1 MINKQI
7 LKSSSNRGFTLIEL
21 LVVISIIGMLA
32 SVVLASLSGVRSKA
46 RDSARI
52 QGLVQLRT
60 ALELYRATN
69 GYYPKDSIITVLTI
83 APKSISAIPIVSG
96 GQPTYISDPSGNDY
110 ILYDNHMENI
120 IQSGAMKY
128 SGPYINGSNL
138 YVALIGTTGGIA
150 NAMNSTWQVIG
161 GGSTVAGLTIVNLNI
176 EIMNDTPYISWDT
189 TGVSRCILSGDY
201 VGSDVGDQT
210 YSGSENGIRLGTIDH
225 GESGTTVL
233 TCYNSS
239 NQSTSASVSY
249 VN

>member
-1 MINKQI
+1 MIHRHI
-7 LKSSSNRGFTLIEL
+7 LKLISNRGFTLIEL

-32 SVVLASLSGVRSKA
+32 SVVLASLSGVRSRA

-60 ALELYRATN
+60 ALELYRTTN
-69 GYYPKDSIITVLTI
+69 GYYPKDNSITALTT
-83 APKSISAIPIVSG
+83 APKSISAIPTVSG
-96 GQPTYISDPSGNDY
+96 GQPTYKSDSSGNDY
-110 ILYDNHMENI
+110 ILYDNHMENV

-128 SGPYINGSNL
+128 SGPYTNGSNL

-150 NAMNSTWQVIG
+150 NAMNGTWPVNG
-161 GGSTVAGLTIVNLNI
+161 GGAVAGLTIDYLNI
-176 EIMNDTPYISWDT
+176 EITNDIPYISWDT

-210 YSGSENGIRLGTIDH
+210 YSGSESGIRLAGMDS

-239 NQSTSASVSY
+239 NLSTSASVFY
-249 VN
+249 AN